1 MSQQFR
7 ADSPQP
13 GQAASRLMS
22 GYDEL
27 TRVDLALREAERRL
41 AAAHRMSPAQ
51 QGAQQAQALYLEVL
65 ALRDRARRVL
75 TELADDWAADR

>member
-1 MSQQFR
+1 MSQQFCAER
-7 ADSPQP
+7 PQP
-13 GQAASRLMS
+13 VHAVSRLVS

-41 AAAHRMSPAQ
+41 AAAHSLSPQ
-51 QGAQQAQALYLEVL
+51 QAGAQQAQAAYLEVL

-75 TELADDWAADR
+75 IELAEDWVADR